1 MCVHAVSASSV
12 HVGVVMFRYDKL
24 LPAVFQTHTQRQD
37 NKHVPSRHGLQI
49 GAGHLAFYW
58 FSDQGDNKSI
68 SQLGC
73 TFHSYTV
80 NTGSPGVGKSLLC
93 FVCYPVRAPK
103 VLFRA

>member
-1 MCVHAVSASSV
+1 MCVHAVSAFSV
-12 HVGVVMFRYDKL
+12 HVGVVMFRCDKL

-58 FSDQGDNKSI
+58 FSDQGDSKSI

-80 NTGSPGVGKSLLC
+80 NTGSHRGG
-93 FVCYPVRAPK
+93 
-103 VLFRA
+103 